1 MINKIQK
8 IINNKF
14 SGFFKFVFFLR
25 YLFLIFFVAIL
36 LFLLIPY
43 FFDYKKKYLVIDSY
57 MSNNYGLDIK
67 NIDNIEYK
75 SFPSPRLVITNI
87 SSDFFS
93 TETNFKTEKLII
105 YPKILNIY
113 NYSNY
118 ELRKVFI

>member
-25 YLFLIFFVAIL
+25 YLFLIFFVSIL

-67 NIDNIEYK
+67 NIDNIEYNEQE
-75 SFPSPRLVITNI
+75 TNI
-87 SSDFFS
+87 LVSEINDNQEYEIKKF
-93 TETNFKTEKLII
+93 NNLINPDI
-105 YPKILNIY
+105 MVI
-113 NYSNY
+113 
-118 ELRKVFI
+118 F